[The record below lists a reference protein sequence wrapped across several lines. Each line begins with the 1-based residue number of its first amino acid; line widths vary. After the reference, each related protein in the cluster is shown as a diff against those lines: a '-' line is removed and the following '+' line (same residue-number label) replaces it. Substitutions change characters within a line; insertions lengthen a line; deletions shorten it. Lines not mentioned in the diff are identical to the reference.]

1 MDKPYGIWK
10 LLSCVR
16 LSAIPWSVH
25 GILHARIMDWVA
37 IPFSRVSSPP
47 RDQTQVSCTA
57 GRFFPIWATRGSLIY
72 ELYLNSVLSQ
82 LPLLKQTNS
91 MHVCARAHTHTHT
104 HTHTNT
110 FRSISAKE
118 PIICRAPS
126 FFRGSAFGSVRIW

>member
-10 LLSCVR
+10 FLRYVWLSV
-16 LSAIPWSVH
+16 IPWSVH
-25 GILHARIMDWVA
+25 GILHERIMDWVA

-82 LPLLKQTNS
+82 FATIKTN
-91 MHVCARAHTHTHT
+91 
-104 HTHTNT
+104 
-110 FRSISAKE
+110 
-118 PIICRAPS
+118 
-126 FFRGSAFGSVRIW
+126 